1 LELRDFIVTP
11 IVILIVYTGAYILRS
26 RITNDITR
34 PYFFPA
40 LTAKILGAL
49 ALGFIYQ
56 FYYGGG
62 DTYNFHSYGSRH
74 IWEAFMENPATGFKL
89 LFGDGSNEIGIYKY
103 SSRIPFFHDRSS
115 FMVIRIA
122 AVFDLFTFSS
132 YSATAVLFAV
142 ISFVGLWML
151 FVTFYEIKPDLHKLI
166 AIATLFIPSVVFWG
180 SGLLKDTIT
189 LAGLGIATL
198 LVKRILLDK
207 RLNIFNVLILLLSF
221 YIIFSIK
228 KYILLTYLPAV
239 MMWVYAAN
247 LSKIRSVVFKIM
259 MLPFVIAI
267 TVISGYF
274 AISQVGK
281 DDSRYA
287 LDQLGNTAM
296 ITAYDIAYLTGHDA
310 GSTYTLG
317 ELDGSFGSLVKL
329 GPQAITVSLF
339 RPYIWEVRNPL
350 MLMSAM
356 ESLVLLLLTIYV
368 MFKRG
373 STFFAALTNP
383 HIIFCLVFSI
393 TFAFA
398 VGVSTFNF
406 GSLSRY
412 KIPLLPFYT
421 LALIFIYYENKDKNV
436 VELEST
442 E

>member
-11 IVILIVYTGAYILRS
+11 IVILIVYTVAYILRS
-26 RITNDITR
+26 RITDEITR

-56 FYYGGG
+56 FYYSGG
-62 DTYNFHSYGSRH
+62 DTYNFHTYGSRH
-74 IWEAFMENPATGFKL
+74 IWEAFMDNPATGFKL

-132 YSATAVLFAV
+132 YSATAVFFAV
-142 ISFVGLWML
+142 ISFIGLWML
-151 FVTFYEIKPDLHKLI
+151 FVAFYEVRPDLHRLI
-166 AIATLFIPSVVFWG
+166 AIATLFVPSVVFWG

-198 LVKRILLDK
+198 LVKRIFLDK
-207 RLNIFNVLILLLSF
+207 RLNIFNVLLLLLCF

-228 KYILLTYLPAV
+228 KYILLSYLPAV
-239 MMWVYAAN
+239 MIWIYVTN
-247 LSKIRSVVFKIM
+247 LSKIRSTAFKIM
-259 MLPFVIAI
+259 MLPFVVAI
-267 TVISGYF
+267 TGLSGYF
-274 AISQVGK
+274 AITQVGK

-329 GPQAITVSLF
+329 SPQAINVSLF

-350 MLMSAM
+350 MLMSAI
-356 ESLVLLLLTIYV
+356 ESLTLLSLTIYV
-368 MFKRG
+368 VFKRG
-373 STFFAALTNP
+373 TTLFAALMNP
-383 HIIFCLVFSI
+383 HIIFCIVFSL

-406 GSLSRY
+406 GTLSRY

-421 LALIFIYYENKDKNV
+421 LALILIYHENKDRNV
-436 VELEST
+436 EELEST

>member
-1 LELRDFIVTP
+1 MELRDFIVTP

-26 RITNDITR
+26 RITDDITR

-40 LTAKILGAL
+40 LTAKIMGAL

-62 DTYNFHSYGSRH
+62 DTYNFHTYGSRH
-74 IWEAFMENPATGFKL
+74 IWEAFMENPTTGFKL

-122 AVFDLFTFSS
+122 TVFDLFTFSS

-142 ISFVGLWML
+142 ISFIGLWML
-151 FVTFYEIKPDLHKLI
+151 FVAFYEVRPDLHKLI
-166 AIATLFIPSVVFWG
+166 ALATLFIPSVVFWG
-180 SGLLKDTIT
+180 SGLLKDTLT

-198 LVKRILLDK
+198 LIKRIFMDR
-207 RLNIFNVLILLLSF
+207 RLNIFNALLLLLCF
-221 YIIFSIK
+221 YVIFSIK

-239 MMWVYAAN
+239 MLWIYTTN
-247 LSKIRSVVFKIM
+247 LSKVRSMAFKIM
-259 MLPFVIAI
+259 MLPFVIIIA
-267 TVISGYF
+267 VVSGYF
-274 AISQVGK
+274 AINQVGK

-287 LDQLGNTAM
+287 LDQLGNTAR
-296 ITAYDIAYLTGHDA
+296 ITAYDIAYQTGYDA

-329 GPQAITVSLF
+329 GPQAINVSLF

-350 MLMSAM
+350 MLMSAL
-356 ESLVLLLLTIYV
+356 ESLILLSFTLYV
-368 MFKRG
+368 VFKRG
-373 STFFAALTNP
+373 STLVASLTNP
-383 HIIFCLVFSI
+383 HIIFCIIFSI

-421 LALIFIYYENKDKNV
+421 LALILIYYEKRDKNV
-436 VELEST
+436 EEFEST

>member
-11 IVILIVYTGAYILRS
+11 VIILIIYTVAYILRN
-26 RITNDITR
+26 RITDEVTR

-56 FYYGGG
+56 FYYNGG
-62 DTYNFHSYGSRH
+62 DTYNFHTYGSRH

-115 FMVIRIA
+115 FTVIRIA
-122 AVFDLFTFSS
+122 TVFDLFTFSS

-142 ISFVGLWML
+142 IGFVGLWML
-151 FVTFYEIKPDLHKLI
+151 FVAFYEIRPDLHKAI

-180 SGLLKDTIT
+180 SGLLKDTVT

-198 LVKRILLDK
+198 LIKRIFLD
-207 RLNIFNVLILLLSF
+207 RRINIFNVLLLLLCF
-221 YIIFSIK
+221 YIVYSIK

-239 MMWVYAAN
+239 MIWIYATN
-247 LSKIRSVVFKIM
+247 LSKIRSVAFKIM

-267 TVISGYF
+267 TVVSGYF
-274 AISQVGK
+274 AINQVGK

-287 LDQLGNTAM
+287 LDQLGNTAR

-329 GPQAITVSLF
+329 GPQAINVSLF

-356 ESLVLLLLTIYV
+356 ESLILLLLTLYV
-368 MFKRG
+368 VLKRG
-373 STFFAALTNP
+373 STLFVTLTNP
-383 HIIFCLVFSI
+383 HIIFCMVFSL

-421 LALIFIYYENKDKNV
+421 LALILIYYEKSDKNV
-436 VELEST
+436 AELERT

>member
-329 GPQAITVSLF
+329 GPQAINVSLF